1 MIAIDTNILIRYLVR
16 DSSRQV
22 PVADELVES
31 LTAEEPGFICREVAM
46 ETAGVLERAY
56 GFARTEVRDSVLRL
70 TYMDNLI
77 TENRADV
84 VNAAFAY
91 GQGSADFADL
101 MILAAAKRV
110 GAAPLYTFDQR
121 LAREEGAAL
130 LGAQPA

>member
-22 PVADELVES
+22 P
-31 LTAEEPGFICREVAM
+31 
-46 ETAGVLERAY
+46 VLERAY